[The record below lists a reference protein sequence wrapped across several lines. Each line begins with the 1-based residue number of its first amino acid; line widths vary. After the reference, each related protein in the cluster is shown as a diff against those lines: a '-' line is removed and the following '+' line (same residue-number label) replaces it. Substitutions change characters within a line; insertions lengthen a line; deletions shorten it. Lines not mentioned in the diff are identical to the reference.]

1 MIFSP
6 VDPGGSQVEEHT
18 IYETLATNIS
28 QNKEKKD
35 FSMKMCHKIWVASHS
50 LLHPSLYLY
59 ILLSTR
65 LSGKYLSTKGQILI
79 SSQKDSLPQ
88 ILTKAHSFFVKL
100 PNLSNFFSCPNK
112 HLPFQYRIFYLK
124 FDKIF

>member
-1 MIFSP
+1 MGCLS
-6 VDPGGSQVEEHT
+6 
-18 IYETLATNIS
+18 IYYI
-28 QNKEKKD
+28 
-35 FSMKMCHKIWVASHS
+35 
-50 LLHPSLYLY
+50 PLYLY
-59 ILLSTR
+59 TLLSTR
-65 LSGKYLSTKGQILI
+65 LSGKYLSTGQILI